1 MLTKILED
9 YQGTGGS
16 PELESAGGAK
26 GATGAVQGGSLS
38 ARASS
43 FTAGCFVVVP
53 GSAPMVCGAAE
64 LALAGRGGGGGGATR
79 EGPCPFPCPFPLG
92 PGWGPG
98 TMAEAAE
105 ADEAWASA
113 EKVSALTWLGALP
126 AVASAKGEAVSPPT
140 WLGPW
145 LAAPTGSGA
154 ETAAGAKTGAGGGSD
169 LAALAFALPT
179 EPGSFGADPAFATEP
194 LAFAG
199 PAFGRAFGS
208 GALTPAGAGVIGV
221 FGSGGGVIGVF
232 GSGGVLEA
240 EAAPEFWSSARHS
253 PQSCSCSS
261 DASHHLPEFLDCH
274 QVWPVPCH
282 AWSVHCWSVHC

>member
-53 GSAPMVCGAAE
+53 GSVPMVCGAAE

-79 EGPCPFPCPFPLG
+79 ERPGPFPCPFPLG
-92 PGWGPG
+92 P
-98 TMAEAAE
+98 EAAE

-154 ETAAGAKTGAGGGSD
+154 ETAAGAKTGAGGGR
-169 LAALAFALPT
+169 T
-179 EPGSFGADPAFATEP
+179 
-194 LAFAG
+194 
-199 PAFGRAFGS
+199 
-208 GALTPAGAGVIGV
+208 
-221 FGSGGGVIGVF
+221 
-232 GSGGVLEA
+232 
-240 EAAPEFWSSARHS
+240 
-253 PQSCSCSS
+253 
-261 DASHHLPEFLDCH
+261 
-274 QVWPVPCH
+274 
-282 AWSVHCWSVHC
+282 